1 MIYVGIRLQNQYVLK
16 LKLCGTIQLGL
27 KLFVNG
33 PNNAKKLF
41 ANPGLLIQRS
51 RIVLGNRLYCT
62 QPLSFIHPPRVAR
75 VSEFATNLGRTV
87 TNFRVGDG
95 NARRSGPALCCA
107 APGAARARRD

>member
-51 RIVLGNRLYCT
+51 SIV
-62 QPLSFIHPPRVAR
+62 
-75 VSEFATNLGRTV
+75 
-87 TNFRVGDG
+87 
-95 NARRSGPALCCA
+95 
-107 APGAARARRD
+107 